1 MACCGPAE
9 NKASRIA
16 AAIAPLLALAM
27 LAPASALITEQQL
40 GAVDWHRQ
48 YLGRVTDA
56 VFAPANRPR
65 VYVATEAAAIVAL
78 NLRNGSIVW
87 RQACP
92 CTPSITVVRTH
103 CALTATIGTLF
114 DCFVVTLALML

>member
-1 MACCGPAE
+1 MAVCAFTKSSSISRLVPAV
-9 NKASRIA
+9 AS
-16 AAIAPLLALAM
+16 LLALAM
-27 LAPASALITEQQL
+27 LSPSSALITEQQL

-65 VYVATEAAAIVAL
+65 VYVASEPGAIAAL

-87 RQACP
+87 RQVCLDLEHRRRRLG
-92 CTPSITVVRTH
+92 PSLRIRRVW
-103 CALTATIGTLF
+103 
-114 DCFVVTLALML
+114 